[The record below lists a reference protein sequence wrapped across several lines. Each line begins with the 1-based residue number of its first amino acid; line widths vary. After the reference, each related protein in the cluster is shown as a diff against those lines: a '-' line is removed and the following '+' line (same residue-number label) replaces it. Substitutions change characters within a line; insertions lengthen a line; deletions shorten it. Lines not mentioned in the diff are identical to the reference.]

1 MVDLSLAS
9 QTMFAE
15 LLQRCLDAEFDELY
29 NERGRFVRVRSR
41 GCFTGISAQRSMARV
56 ARFMSAP

>member
-1 MVDLSLAS
+1 MTDLSLAS

-29 NERGRFVRVRSR
+29 NERGRFVRVRSP
-41 GCFTGISAQRSMARV
+41 TRSRRIMTMWAWQAHRC
-56 ARFMSAP
+56 